1 MTDYNE
7 NVEFAKH
14 IVYECVKVA
23 PTVGLVVNGY
33 KLVKKVPHV
42 GATLCDIENSVIK
55 LIPKNDENIA
65 RYRQSNK
72 YKLTK
77 EFFEGFSKGISM
89 VRIFNVFDNLQEI
102 LDSAPN

>member
-14 IVYECVKVA
+14 IVYECVKTA
-23 PTVGLVVNGY
+23 PTVGLVVSGY
-33 KLVKKVPHV
+33 ELVKKVPHV

-72 YKLTK
+72 YMLTK
-77 EFFEGFSKGISM
+77 GFFEGVRM